1 MEDGLPDP
9 VKAMGR
15 LLVENINTDPRLALD
30 AAYKLAQFTHHK
42 KGDTGKKSA
51 KGDAAKKSAKGDAAK
66 KAANRFAVPP
76 PPRLVVNN
84 DNEGNG

>member
-30 AAYKLAQFTHHK
+30 AAYKLAQSTHHK
-42 KGDTGKKSA
+42 KGDAGKKSA
-51 KGDAAKKSAKGDAAK
+51 KG
-66 KAANRFAVPP
+66 
-76 PPRLVVNN
+76 
-84 DNEGNG
+84 

>member
-42 KGDTGKKSA
+42 KGMPVK
-51 KGDAAKKSAKGDAAK
+51 
-66 KAANRFAVPP
+66 NRQ
-76 PPRLVVNN
+76 R
-84 DNEGNG
+84 

>member
-1 MEDGLPDP
+1 

-15 LLVENINTDPRLALD
+15 LLLETITTDPRQRLD
-30 AAYKLAQFTHHK
+30 GDYKLAQFTHHK
-42 KGDTGKKSA
+42 KGDA
-51 KGDAAKKSAKGDAAK
+51 CKKSAKGDAAK